1 MVRTLDRSAHR
12 RNALAAAAC
21 LSAIPLGL
29 VATGAQAALVTWELK
44 GTITESQI
52 APSPDSPTIP
62 VGTPFRLLVTYD
74 TTVPYTTSNSTP
86 DPVTGLPRS
95 GIRYQYFGEEGLKF
109 ALYAGD
115 CNPCTPAYI
124 PERNGILVRDDF
136 ADPGRNP
143 APDVPYDGYT
153 FYLDPHPDDDD
164 TAWQVIFRDQST
176 RFTPNIVNV
185 AQGANPLPI
194 EPDSRL
200 TQMAESG
207 FNISNRGNGDFLG
220 GRIESVGIPT
230 YGTAYILTARDCS
243 YPDFNPNRVSDDCF
257 SSGVSGLFNRYSN
270 EGGGPGQGD
279 FSILDTAE
287 FPIWAP
293 APPAPRRS
301 LGTVFGSVTFGGP
314 SALPVVKAS
323 SYPIDVARNN
333 GNVQAYQL
341 YRYKGA
347 VKTSMPLV
355 ADLTYQIRDNRV
367 RPSNLGNL
375 PDPGL
380 HPGVGIISATL
391 AIIDGNVIS
400 AADMANAG
408 FGHRNCGSE
417 SDKDPDGNLARDPR
431 GRQPMA
437 SWRNHGN
444 GRLLH
449 RAARN
454 WRPGANC
461 EPGSLRKRRRGS
473 ECRWHRG
480 QWRCGGTPA
489 EPVVRRRHHAPD
501 AVSWQ
506 LAAGAEH
513 LDAAGCE
520 WLLRRGQHAQGD
532 HRSAGAARSRAAVP
546 CHRGAGVR
554 RLRLRAGLPHRH
566 QAGFEQTTRSVA
578 RTRARSRWRSSAA
591 TTRACPTSTSPRCGS
606 ASWARKPRRMRRR
619 RAASR
624 TSTWT
629 VSPTCCASS
638 ETTRRT
644 GSPDRRRPS

>member
-12 RNALAAAAC
+12 RNTLAAAAC

-29 VATGAQAALVTWELK
+29 AATGAQAALVTWELK

-74 TTVPYTTSNSTP
+74 TTVPYTTSDSTP

-95 GIRYQYFGEEGLKF
+95 GIRYQYYGEEGLKF

-207 FNISNRGNGDFLG
+207 FNISNNGNGDFLG

-243 YPDFNPNRVSDDCF
+243 YPDFNPNQVFDDCI
-257 SSGVSGLFNRYSN
+257 SSGVGGLFNRYSN

-279 FSILDTAE
+279 FSILDNAE

-293 APPAPRRS
+293 APPAPLRS
-301 LGTVFGSVTFGGP
+301 LGTIFGSVTFGGP

-333 GNVQAYQL
+333 GNVQGYQL
-341 YRYKGA
+341 YRYKGT
-347 VKTSMPLV
+347 VKTNMPLV

-367 RPSNLGNL
+367 RPSNLGHF
-375 PDPGL
+375 PDTGL
-380 HPGVGIISATL
+380 HPGVGIITATL
-391 AIIDGNVIS
+391 AIVDGNSIS

-408 FGHRNCGSE
+408 FGHRNCGTE
-417 SDKDPDGNLARDPR
+417 GDKDPDGNLLVTRADGSPWPAGAIMGTATYVTAPLESGAQARIVNVVR
-431 GRQPMA
+431 CAKMA
-437 SWRNHGN
+437 
-444 GRLLH
+444 
-449 RAARN
+449 
-454 WRPGANC
+454 
-461 EPGSLRKRRRGS
+461 RKRMPTAP
-473 ECRWHRG
+473 W
-480 QWRCGGTPA
+480 QT
-489 EPVVRRRHHAPD
+489 VRRWNCRPT
-501 AVSWQ
+501 S
-506 LAAGAEH
+506 
-513 LDAAGCE
+513 
-520 WLLRRGQHAQGD
+520 
-532 HRSAGAARSRAAVP
+532 
-546 CHRGAGVR
+546 
-554 RLRLRAGLPHRH
+554 
-566 QAGFEQTTRSVA
+566 
-578 RTRARSRWRSSAA
+578 RSS
-591 TTRACPTSTSPRCGS
+591 S
-606 ASWARKPRRMRRR
+606 
-619 RAASR
+619 
-624 TSTWT
+624 
-629 VSPTCCASS
+629 
-638 ETTRRT
+638 
-644 GSPDRRRPS
+644 